1 MKRIIVFYIFCCFSF
16 FVSAQCT
23 SDALKKNN
31 ALVFKSGESLTYNGY
46 YNWGFIWVKAGIV
59 NFNTTI
65 DNDIYNIKSV
75 CSSCKA
81 WDWFFKLRDT
91 ITTSGNVN
99 TYKPNK
105 FLRVVHEGSYR
116 ARFDYVFN
124 YDSAHIVSNGFKKK
138 DVFVNKKI
146 KLDTPAMDIITFAWY
161 VRNIDF
167 DRHVY
172 NEKIPVR
179 LIISNDIYNLYIRYK
194 GIEKIKL
201 RTGERV
207 ECYKFSPMLIKGTT
221 FNGGEKMFVWITKDR
236 NRVPIMVQAEVV
248 VGSVKAV
255 LSSYKNIKYTSEIF
269 PSESGSM
276 GSDVS
281 DR

>member
-1 MKRIIVFYIFCCFSF
+1 MKKIAVLCILCCLSLYIN
-16 FVSAQCT
+16 AQLRFEST
-23 SDALKKNN
+23 DLNK

-59 NFNTTI
+59 NFDTKVND
-65 DNDIYNIKSV
+65 DNYCIKSV

-91 ITTSGNVN
+91 ITAYGDVKTFSP
-99 TYKPNK
+99 TK
-105 FLRVVHEGSYR
+105 FLRVVHEGGYR

-146 KLDTPAMDIITFAWY
+146 KLDTPAMDIISFAWY
-161 VRNIDF
+161 VRNINF
-167 DRHVY
+167 EKHVY

-179 LIISNDIYNLYIRYK
+179 LVISNDIYNLYIRYK
-194 GIEKIKL
+194 GVEKIRLK
-201 RTGERV
+201 TGERV

-221 FNGGEKMFVWITKDR
+221 FNGGENMFVWITKDR
-236 NRVPIMVQAEVV
+236 NRVPVMAQAEVV
-248 VGSVKAV
+248 IGSVKAV
-255 LSSYKNIKYTSEIF
+255 LSSYKNLKYTSVIF
-269 PSESGSM
+269 PAGSGRM
-276 GSDVS
+276 GGDDSDI
-281 DR
+281 